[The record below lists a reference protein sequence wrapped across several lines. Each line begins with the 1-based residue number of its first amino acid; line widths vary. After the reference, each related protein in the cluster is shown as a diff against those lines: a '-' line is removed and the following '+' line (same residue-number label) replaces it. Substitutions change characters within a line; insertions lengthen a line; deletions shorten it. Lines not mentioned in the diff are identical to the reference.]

1 MRLKP
6 HREPDLFERPPD
18 RHPIPRERREAMV
31 EILRALLTEALSD
44 EAAIPIGSRLNMSPA
59 RRSST
64 SDSPRSI
71 R

>member
-6 HREPDLFERPPD
+6 RREPDLFERPPD

-44 EAAIPIGSRLNMSPA
+44 EAAN
-59 RRSST
+59 
-64 SDSPRSI
+64 SDPEGGAP
-71 R
+71 